1 MPLQGAYGVCLVLRD
16 SLGEDS
22 GHDQDDSHA
31 QDVASVGVQIHD
43 LDIVVVAV
51 PESWT
56 VLLIKKLFW

>member
-1 MPLQGAYGVCLVLRD
+1 MPLQRAYGVCLVLRD

-51 PESWT
+51 PES
-56 VLLIKKLFW
+56 